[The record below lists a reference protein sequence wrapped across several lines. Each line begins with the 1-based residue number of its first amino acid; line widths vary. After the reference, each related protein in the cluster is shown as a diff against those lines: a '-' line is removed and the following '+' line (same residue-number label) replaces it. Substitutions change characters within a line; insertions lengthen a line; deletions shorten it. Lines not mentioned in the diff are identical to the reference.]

1 MSYNATMTTKL
12 LEKQLSLLIIR
23 SSMKG
28 KYAIMDI
35 AEDHNITVMQALTL
49 CLLEP
54 GELIP
59 MKSLSTFMA
68 CDPSNITSIIEQLV
82 NEGLV
87 DRKEATYDRRVKTV
101 ALTEKG
107 LVLRDKFLEVTASTR
122 LPYLDRLSEAEVDAL
137 ITIIEKATDASIMPK
152 EAAVA

>member
-1 MSYNATMTTKL
+1 MTTKQ

-28 KYAIMDI
+28 KYAIMEI
-35 AEDHNITVMQALTL
+35 AEEHNITVMQALTL

-54 GELIP
+54 GQSIP

-82 NEGLV
+82 KQGLV
-87 DRKEATYDRRVKTV
+87 ERKEADHDRRVKTV
-101 ALTEKG
+101 TLTDKG
-107 LVLRDKFLEVTASTR
+107 LKLRDTFLEITANTR
-122 LPYLDRLSEAEVDAL
+122 LPHLSRLSEAETEQL
-137 ITIIEKATDASIMPK
+137 ITIIEKATDASIHEIKK
-152 EAAVA
+152 EALSV